1 MDERIREI
9 LRAIEKWTCGKR
21 EDKPLTHLRPNIG
34 MGEGGGGE
42 NGKTKGGGGGGENG
56 KTKGGGGFKEESLR
70 EERLHL
76 LSKFLRNRN
85 RGFKRSKRKSST
97 SRQGLRI
104 ETGVGEF

>member
-1 MDERIREI
+1 MVILAKIRNFYRSQIMKRTSPLESS
-9 LRAIEKWTCGKR
+9 REKQK
-21 EDKPLTHLRPNIG
+21 
-34 MGEGGGGE
+34 
-42 NGKTKGGGGGGENG
+42 
-56 KTKGGGGFKEESLR
+56 GGFKKESLR

>member
-21 EDKPLTHLRPNIG
+21 EDKSLTHLRPNSG
-34 MGEGGGGE
+34 RGGDR
-42 NGKTKGGGGGGENG
+42 KQR
-56 KTKGGGGFKEESLR
+56 GGFKKESLR

-85 RGFKRSKRKSST
+85 RGFKRSKRESST
-97 SRQGLRI
+97 LRHGLRI

>member
-34 MGEGGGGE
+34 MGEEGRD
-42 NGKTKGGGGGGENG
+42 GKTKR
-56 KTKGGGGFKEESLR
+56 GGFKKESLR
-70 EERLHL
+70 EEILHL

-85 RGFKRSKRKSST
+85 CGFKRSKRKSST

-104 ETGVGEF
+104 ETRVGEF

>member
-34 MGEGGGGE
+34 MWEEGGTE
-42 NGKTKGGGGGGENG
+42 KQK
-56 KTKGGGGFKEESLR
+56 GGFKKESLR

-85 RGFKRSKRKSST
+85 HGFKRSNRKSST

>member
-34 MGEGGGGE
+34 MGEEGGTE
-42 NGKTKGGGGGGENG
+42 KNKK
-56 KTKGGGGFKEESLR
+56 GGFKKESLR

-85 RGFKRSKRKSST
+85 RGFKRSKRKNST
-97 SRQGLRI
+97 SRQGLHI

>member
-34 MGEGGGGE
+34 MGEEGGGAGR
-42 NGKTKGGGGGGENG
+42 KKQ
-56 KTKGGGGFKEESLR
+56 KGGFKKESLR

-76 LSKFLRNRN
+76 LSKFLINRN
-85 RGFKRSKRKSST
+85 RGFKRSKRKNST

>member
-21 EDKPLTHLRPNIG
+21 EDKSLTHLRPNSG
-34 MGEGGGGE
+34 MGGG
-42 NGKTKGGGGGGENG
+42 GGGGGGEG
-56 KTKGGGGFKEESLR
+56 RGGDRKQKGGFKKGEFER
-70 EERLHL
+70 ERLDL

>member
-21 EDKPLTHLRPNIG
+21 
-34 MGEGGGGE
+34 GGTE
-42 NGKTKGGGGGGENG
+42 KKKGGDLER
-56 KTKGGGGFKEESLR
+56 SLR
-70 EERLHL
+70 GERLHL
-76 LSKFLRNRN
+76 LSKFLGNRN

>member
-21 EDKPLTHLRPNIG
+21 EDKSLTHLRPNSG
-34 MGEGGGGE
+34 MGREEGDR
-42 NGKTKGGGGGGENG
+42 KQR
-56 KTKGGGGFKEESLR
+56 GGFKKESLR
-70 EERLHL
+70 EERLQL

-104 ETGVGEF
+104 ETEVGEF

>member
-21 EDKPLTHLRPNIG
+21 EDKPLTHLRPKIG
-34 MGEGGGGE
+34 MGEEGGGD
-42 NGKTKGGGGGGENG
+42 GKTKRGDLER
-56 KTKGGGGFKEESLR
+56 SLR
-70 EERLHL
+70 GERLHL
-76 LSKFLRNRN
+76 LSKFLGNRN

>member
-1 MDERIREI
+1 MDMWQERGQA
-9 LRAIEKWTCGKR
+9 LDKSWT
-21 EDKPLTHLRPNIG
+21 NNG
-34 MGEGGGGE
+34 MGEE
-42 NGKTKGGGGGGENG
+42 EKTK
-56 KTKGGGGFKEESLR
+56 KGGFKKGSLR

-76 LSKFLRNRN
+76 LYKFLENQN

>member
-21 EDKPLTHLRPNIG
+21 EDKPLTHLRPNSG
-34 MGEGGGGE
+34 MGEEGGTE
-42 NGKTKGGGGGGENG
+42 KKR
-56 KTKGGGGFKEESLR
+56 GGFRKESLR
-70 EERLHL
+70 EERLHI
-76 LSKFLRNRN
+76 LSKFLGNRN

>member
-1 MDERIREI
+1 M
-9 LRAIEKWTCGKR
+9 
-21 EDKPLTHLRPNIG
+21 PLTHLRPNSG
-34 MGEGGGGE
+34 MGEEEGRE
-42 NGKTKGGGGGGENG
+42 NRK
-56 KTKGGGGFKEESLR
+56 GGFKKESWR

-76 LSKFLRNRN
+76 LSKFLGNRN